1 MLFPDMFKK
10 FPGCQ
15 NHEVINVMPPQS
27 QKVINKK
34 IKKVGQSGVK
44 WIIFL
49 YFSVLLL
56 KTVYGHIYW

>member
-1 MLFPDMFKK
+1 MLFPGMFKK

-15 NHEVINVMPPQS
+15 NHEVINVRPPQS